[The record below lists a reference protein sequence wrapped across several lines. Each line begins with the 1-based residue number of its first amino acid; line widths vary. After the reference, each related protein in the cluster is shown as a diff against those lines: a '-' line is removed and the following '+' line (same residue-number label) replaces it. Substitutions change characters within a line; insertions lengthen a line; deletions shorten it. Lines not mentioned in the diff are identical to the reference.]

1 MAFWQENN
9 LQPKRSYR
17 FTLSVKGETT
27 GISEFLVE
35 KVSKPSFSVGE
46 SEVKYLNHTFWYPGR
61 VTWNDINFTIID
73 CLVPAD
79 ANGTAE
85 VMRMLEKS
93 GYNIP
98 ERGDLKTVS
107 KASSLAAL
115 GQIKIHQYSSEGGA
129 PMETWVLNNAWIKD
143 VKFGDLD
150 YGSEDMQK
158 IDITLKYDNAYIQVL
173 DKTGTK
179 VNLPT
184 GAKS

>member
-17 FTLSVKGETT
+17 FELSVMGDLH
-27 GISEFLVE
+27 GISKFLVE
-35 KVSKPSFSVGE
+35 KVQKPSFSVGE

-61 VTWNDINFTIID
+61 VTWNDISFTIID
-73 CLVPAD
+73 VLRPTD

-85 VMRMLEKS
+85 IMRILEAS

-98 ERGDLKTVS
+98 DGTSRETVS
-107 KASSLAAL
+107 KASSNKAL
-115 GQIKIHQYSSEGGA
+115 GQIKIHQFDSEGTV
-129 PMETWVLNNAWIKD
+129 MESWVLNNSWIKD

-158 IDITLKYDNAYIQVL
+158 IDITLKYDNAYIEVK
-173 DKTGTK
+173 DKTGK
-179 VNLPT
+179 KENLPSN
-184 GAKS
+184 AKS